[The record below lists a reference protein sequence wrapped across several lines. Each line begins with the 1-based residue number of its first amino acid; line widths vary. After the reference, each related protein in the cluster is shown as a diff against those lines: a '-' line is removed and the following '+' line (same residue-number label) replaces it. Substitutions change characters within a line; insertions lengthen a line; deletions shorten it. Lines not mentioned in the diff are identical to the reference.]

1 MKALIL
7 DDEPYCT
14 ETLEVLIK
22 RHVEPPIET
31 YTFTDPL
38 KALEFLEHNHIDLLF
53 LDIEMPLMSGF
64 DFIEKAKWF
73 GGKVIFTTAYDAYAL
88 KAFQVNAI
96 AYLLKPVDKSELIK
110 AIQKVVLIPS
120 IADRQLIDLLRNQLM
135 APAST
140 EKKVAVAT
148 SEGIHMIAPEKVIRL
163 ESEGSY
169 STIYIEGAKPLL
181 VSKNLRELEGMFNN
195 PQFFRIHKSHL
206 INLAHI
212 QFVSKNDGGFVRMSD
227 GSSVPISRSSRQ
239 EFFDRIKV

>member
-1 MKALIL
+1 MKALLL

-22 RHVEPPIET
+22 RHVEQPIET

-38 KALEFLEHNHIDLLF
+38 KALDFLEHNHIDILF

-73 GGKVIFTTAYDAYAL
+73 RGKVIFTTAYDAYAL

-96 AYLLKPVDKSELIK
+96 AYLLKPVDKNELIK
-110 AIQKVVLIPS
+110 AIEKVVPIPS
-120 IADRQLIDLLRNQLM
+120 FADHQLIELLRNQLM
-135 APAST
+135 AIAQA
-140 EKKVAVAT
+140 EKKVAIPT

-169 STIYIEGAKPLL
+169 RTIYIEGAKPLL
-181 VSKNLRELEGMFNN
+181 VSKNLREL
-195 PQFFRIHKSHL
+195 
-206 INLAHI
+206 
-212 QFVSKNDGGFVRMSD
+212 
-227 GSSVPISRSSRQ
+227 
-239 EFFDRIKV
+239 